1 MGGGGGESGT
11 DRISQF
17 HRCFLTLAGRMVI
30 GVHWDLHRSRDNWK
44 VAGGGGGMVR
54 EVLTAR

>member
-1 MGGGGGESGT
+1 MGGGGGGSGT

-17 HRCFLTLAGRMVI
+17 HRCFLALAGRMVI

-44 VAGGGGGMVR
+44 VAGRGGDGRGG
-54 EVLTAR
+54 ADC